1 MVVGMPHMKNF
12 GHVIASKSLEVTMHT
27 AMLVGNKEEIS
38 CTPIMQSPP
47 GPSSAFCVILQRM
60 SSYANELRIREREK
74 IALKNVEH

>member
-38 CTPIMQSPP
+38 CTPNDYVCRHL
-47 GPSSAFCVILQRM
+47 GDF
-60 SSYANELRIREREK
+60 
-74 IALKNVEH
+74 